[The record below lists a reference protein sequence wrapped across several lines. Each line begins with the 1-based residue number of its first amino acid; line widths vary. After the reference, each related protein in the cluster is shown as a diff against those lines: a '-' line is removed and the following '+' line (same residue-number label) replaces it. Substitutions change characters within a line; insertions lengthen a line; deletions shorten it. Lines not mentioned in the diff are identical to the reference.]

1 MKTKINPFLFLA
13 IVLTVI
19 ILFPLATIW
28 SLNTL
33 FQLGIAYSFKTWLA
47 AVFLQMATFGG
58 VSSTIRETSKK

>member
-13 IVLTVI
+13 LVLTVI

-33 FQLGIAYSFKTWLA
+33 FQLGIAYTFKTWLA
-47 AVFLQMATFGG
+47 TVFLQAATFGG
-58 VSSTIRETSKK
+58 VSSTIRESSK